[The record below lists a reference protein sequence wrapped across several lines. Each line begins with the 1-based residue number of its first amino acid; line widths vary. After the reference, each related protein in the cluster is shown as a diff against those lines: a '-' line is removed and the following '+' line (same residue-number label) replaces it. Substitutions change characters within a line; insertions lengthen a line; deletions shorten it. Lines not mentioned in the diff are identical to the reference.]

1 MKRVLKLVGNFQEL
15 GYDDDPRAPRLA
27 DARGHRSHDH
37 KSEVVRYLNS
47 GKMFVFSPGVDEDIF
62 ENGKLA
68 DTCSIVT
75 DGTFMWQKQIAYY
88 VEHYDIELPSE
99 FEAHMRANG
108 WRVPDE
114 IDIGTLKGPH

>member
-15 GYDDDPRAPRLA
+15 GYDDDPHAPRLA
-27 DARGHRSHDH
+27 GARGRRPLDH
-37 KSEVVRYLNS
+37 KGDVVRYLKS
-47 GKMFVFSPGVDEDIF
+47 GKMFIFSPGIEEDIF
-62 ENGKLA
+62 ETGKLA

-88 VEHYDIELPSE
+88 VEHYDVELPTD

-108 WRVPDE
+108 WRVPE
-114 IDIGTLKGPH
+114 GIEVSTLEAPR